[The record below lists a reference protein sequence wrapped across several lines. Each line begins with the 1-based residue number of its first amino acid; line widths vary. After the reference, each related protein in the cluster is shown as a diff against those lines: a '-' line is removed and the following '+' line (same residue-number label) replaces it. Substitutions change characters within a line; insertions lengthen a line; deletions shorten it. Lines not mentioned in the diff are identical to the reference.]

1 MGNITDKHWFLSV
14 LKDKKSS
21 MRKLADFME
30 LDVSAVSRIFDG
42 KRQLKTEEAAK
53 IAQFIGVS
61 IAEVMERTDLG
72 VRIDG
77 PASPIPLAA
86 VISGDGSFKKTQEN
100 SVLPV
105 DVAERAQAAMRPH
118 RGKIT
123 AAQIRA
129 RSGPIAFLD
138 DAVVLMGDSQSMTG
152 IAGMLAVCH
161 PVTGSQF
168 IARIDRARKTGEA
181 IICGVDGKSREVV
194 LKSISPILAII
205 P

>member
-1 MGNITDKHWFLSV
+1 MAKINDKQWFLSS
-14 LKDKKSS
+14 LESKKRS
-21 MRKLADFME
+21 MRKLAEFMI

-53 IAQFIGVS
+53 MAQFLSVS

-77 PASPIPLAA
+77 PSSPIPLAA
-86 VISGDGSFKKTQEN
+86 IISKDGNMKAAQEA
-100 SVLPV
+100 SVLPM
-105 DVAERAQAAMRPH
+105 DAAERAQAAMRPH

-138 DAVVLMGDSQSMTG
+138 DAIVLFGDSQSLTG
-152 IAGMLAVCH
+152 VAGIMAICQPLS
-161 PVTGSQF
+161 GNEF
-168 IARIDRARKTGEA
+168 LARIERARKTGEA
-181 IICGVDGKSREVV
+181 SVVDVHGKQREVE
-194 LKSISPILAII
+194 LKSIAPVLAII